1 MQSPIIHQQII
12 TATDRLREMHRSML
26 THSTSIAPAE
36 MEAFIA
42 EIRKVYE
49 LSLQLNYYNALQ
61 LLNEIQ
67 VTPRPDLA
75 YQPVKNE
82 NPVPAPIPVPVPA
95 PEKLTPPPVA
105 EVKPEIKKEEVSSTP
120 VEVPA
125 PHEHISMDKLM
136 ADISNQKP
144 QENIVKKGSSDLHEM
159 YEASATLANQFE
171 EHETLGDR
179 IATKN
184 TVSTVSEKINRNP
197 VKDLRVSI
205 GLNEKFQ
212 FINQLFSGDS
222 GKYNFSIEYLNNC
235 GSNEVAQEYLRNI
248 STQYNWEEH
257 AASATVFVDLV
268 ERRYISA

>member
-26 THSTSIAPAE
+26 THSTSIPPAE

-67 VTPRPDLA
+67 ISPRPDLA

-82 NPVPAPIPVPVPA
+82 TPSAIPTPTPT
-95 PEKLTPPPVA
+95 PEKATPPPVA

-125 PHEHISMDKLM
+125 SHEHISMDKLM

-144 QENIVKKGSSDLHEM
+144 QDNSSKKPSSDIHEM
-159 YEASATLANQFE
+159 YEASETLANQFE
-171 EHETLGDR
+171 EHETLADR

-184 TVSTVSEKINRNP
+184 TRSTVSEKLNRVP

-235 GSNEVAQEYLRNI
+235 GSNDVAQEYLRNI

-257 AASATVFVDLV
+257 AASATLFVDLV
-268 ERRYISA
+268 ERRYLTV